1 MIEYIE
7 IGKEK
12 QWIALDVELNRGVE
26 SGFILSTNTNEVTIF
41 GGNTNSG
48 ASDTV
53 VSLNLQEL
61 TVRSNKKLQNGK
73 ILHKGEYNHGKAY
86 IYGGNE
92 SLTLQEYDL
101 NNLTSEVKDI
111 GLKKMFA
118 PEQFEALTH
127 SESTVIVP
135 FEKKAVEK
143 IHSEYTDE
151 IVYIFGT
158 T

>member
-1 MIEYIE
+1 M
-7 IGKEK
+7 
-12 QWIALDVELNRGVE
+12 E

-92 SLTLQEYDL
+92 SLTL
-101 NNLTSEVKDI
+101 
-111 GLKKMFA
+111 
-118 PEQFEALTH
+118 
-127 SESTVIVP
+127 
-135 FEKKAVEK
+135 
-143 IHSEYTDE
+143 
-151 IVYIFGT
+151 
-158 T
+158 